1 VTKPPKVI
9 KPIPDTRKIKK
20 GEKYTYEKICSLM
33 GLTPSY
39 TGNPRKYQMKEI
51 KRYLDMEFSQKTKL
65 WTIKEVYDY
74 PIPEPVKSD
83 AKYIE
88 QIEILLSYQL
98 LASGADSCQATKQQL
113 FLWLHMVNE
122 NYIALLSDKNKEE
135 REAAIERI
143 KWGKNHWIKN
153 DLNEGL
159 SNETIWRNIFINRTY
174 EYLSNII
181 ERALNSMKARCVIT
195 YEYETILCKKEYE
208 DEEGSLFNF
217 LEGNPY
223 TEDTDEGQRKYKI
236 SKYKANEAEELQ
248 ILNIKAHIMG
258 ELGFEKEGQVYAYNV
273 AAEFNQRVNKELKK
287 QLGRD
292 FYFKQYN
299 IRFTP
304 NAIRHVITGLY
315 RKMSSDVETVVR
327 ETGEELN
334 RTIIEEMRKPDF
346 FKYGAEYA
354 DKWLSDDVNIYFDT
368 QLSRCMNAHAFGTS
382 MDMAISA
389 AVSLKDSNVL
399 GKTWLRKL
407 RQQMAKNKKEN
418 KI

>member
-1 VTKPPKVI
+1 MTKPPKVI
-9 KPIPDTRKIKK
+9 KPIPDISKIKK
-20 GEKYTYEKICSLM
+20 GERYTYEKICDLM
-33 GLTPSY
+33 GLPL
-39 TGNPRKYQMKEI
+39 TGKGNSRKYQMKEI
-51 KRYLDMEFSQKTKL
+51 KRYLDMAFSPKTKL
-65 WTIKEVYDY
+65 WTIKEIYDY

-135 REAAIERI
+135 KSAAIERI
-143 KWGKNHWIKN
+143 KWGKNYWIKN
-153 DLNEGL
+153 DPNEGL
-159 SNETIWRNIFINRTY
+159 SDEIILRNIFVNRTY

-181 ERALNSMKARCVIT
+181 ERALNSMRARCVII
-195 YEYETILCKKEYE
+195 YEYEAVLCRKEYE
-208 DEEGSLFNF
+208 NEEGSLFD
-217 LEGNPY
+217 LLDGCPY

-236 SKYKANEAEELQ
+236 SKYKASKAEELQ
-248 ILNIKAHIMG
+248 ILDIKVRVMG
-258 ELGFEKEGQVYAYNV
+258 ELGFEKEGQIYAYNA
-273 AAEFNQRVNKELKK
+273 AAEFYQRVDKKLKE
-287 QLGRD
+287 QLGYD
-292 FYFKQYN
+292 FYFRQYN

-304 NAIRHVITGLY
+304 NAIRHLITGLY
-315 RKMSSDVETVVR
+315 RKISPDMENVIR

-346 FKYGAEYA
+346 FKYGTEYA
-354 DKWLSDDVNIYFDT
+354 DKWLSDDVGMYFDT
-368 QLSRCMNAHAFGTS
+368 QLTRCLDAYKFKNPR
-382 MDMAISA
+382 A
-389 AVSLKDSNVL
+389 AVIDLNDSNVL

-407 RQQMAKNKKEN
+407 RQQIAKNKKEN